1 MKSYIKSNKKKS
13 LAFGVILLLC
23 LAFFIKKDRYFSDL
37 PYATAVLS
45 SNQQLLS
52 AQIATDGQWRFPPVD
67 SVPKKFTHCLTLFE
81 DEYFY
86 SHPGINPVSLAR
98 AIIQNIKAKR
108 VVSGGSTI
116 SMQVVRM
123 GRNAT
128 DRSIL
133 QKIKEIFWALRLE
146 LHYSK
151 DEILNQYV
159 HHAPFGGNVVGLQAA
174 AWRYYNRDAHFLSW
188 AEYAAL
194 AVLPNAPALIHP
206 GRNSEDLLAK
216 RNKLLKKLFK
226 KKIIDET
233 DYELAL
239 LEEIPSKPLALPQNA
254 THLLQSHINKFE
266 GLTTITT
273 IDANLQKR
281 SQEILDRYI
290 AIYQGNAIYNGAILV
305 ADIESGNVL
314 SYIGNSS
321 IKTLSN
327 KGLWNDMVKTE
338 RSTGSVLK
346 PFLYAAMLNEGQILP
361 NSLVED
367 VPTFISGYAPK
378 NYNKDFN
385 GAVKA
390 SMALARSLNVP
401 AVRMLRDY
409 SFPKFHSKLQ
419 KLGMNTLHKPAGHY
433 GLSIILGGAEG
444 TLWNLCSMYASMG
457 RSLIQFQDH
466 SLEYRSD
473 NYRPLSIV
481 SYASSSTNRRK
492 VSREQLKDHSE
503 LSAASIWYTFKAME
517 EVHRP
522 ESQIGWKN
530 FSSSKKVAWKT
541 GTSFGYRDAW
551 AIGVDGKYVV
561 GVWIGNA
568 NGIGR
573 DDLVGVKKAAPVM
586 FDIFNMLPNNEWFTP
601 PYDDFKHMVVC
612 KESGHAATEICP
624 KSDTIDVPNVEMQI
638 APCPYHKIVHL
649 DKTETHQVN
658 SNCEPVLNMTNKPWF
673 ILPPVQEYYY
683 SKKNNWYKSLPPLR
697 SDCLSLTESESVFS
711 FIYPEDFSK
720 VKIPKELDGS
730 SGELVIR
737 ITHRKQ
743 ETRVFWYIDNAFVAE
758 TKSFHELGIYL
769 KPGEHEIT
777 VVDENGNSLSQ
788 QLIILQ

>member
-1 MKSYIKSNKKKS
+1 VIRQLKSYIKRNKKKS
-13 LAFGVILLLC
+13 ISFGLLLVVS
-23 LAFFIKKDRYFSDL
+23 LVFFIKKDRYFSDV

-45 SNQQLLS
+45 SNDQLLS
-52 AQIATDGQWRFPPVD
+52 AQIATDGQWRFPPAD
-67 SVPKKFTHCLTLFE
+67 SVPEKFAHCITLFE

-86 SHPGINPVSLAR
+86 SHPGVNPISLAR
-98 AIIQNIKAKR
+98 ATIQNIKAKR
-108 VVSGGSTI
+108 VISGGSTI

-128 DRSIL
+128 ERSIW
-133 QKIKEIFWALRLE
+133 QKIKEIFWAFRLE
-146 LHYSK
+146 FHYSK

-174 AWRYYNRDAHFLSW
+174 AWRYFNRDEHFLSW
-188 AEYAAL
+188 AEYAVL

-206 GRNSEDLLAK
+206 GRNSQDLLEKRNRLLAK
-216 RNKLLKKLFK
+216 LLEKE
-226 KKIIDET
+226 IIDET
-233 DYELAL
+233 EYDLAL
-239 LEEIPSKPLALPQNA
+239 LEEIPSEPLPLPQNA
-254 THLLQSHINKFE
+254 THLLQSHINQFE
-266 GLTTITT
+266 GKTTVTT

-281 SQEILDRYI
+281 CQEILDRYI
-290 AIYQGNAIYNGAILV
+290 AIYQGNAIYNGAILI
-305 ADIESGNVL
+305 ADIESGNVFA
-314 SYIGNSS
+314 YIGNSS
-321 IKTLSN
+321 IKTLAN
-327 KGLWNDMVKTE
+327 KGLWNDMVMTE

-378 NYNKDFN
+378 NYSKDYN

-444 TLWNLCSMYASMG
+444 SLWNLCSMYASMG
-457 RSLIQFQDH
+457 RSLILFQDH
-466 SLEYRSD
+466 SLEYKSD
-473 NYRPLSIV
+473 NYRSLSLI
-481 SYASSSTNRRK
+481 SNSALKER
-492 VSREQLKDHSE
+492 QLENHSE
-503 LSAASIWYTFKAME
+503 LSAASIWFTFKAME

-522 ESQIGWKN
+522 ENQAGWKN

-586 FDIFNMLPNNEWFTP
+586 FDIFNILPNNEWFTP
-601 PYDDFKHMVVC
+601 PYDDFKQLVVC
-612 KESGHAATEICP
+612 TESGHAATDICP
-624 KSDTIDVPNVEMQI
+624 TTDTIEAPDIEMQI
-638 APCPYHKIVHL
+638 SPCPYHKMVHL
-649 DKTETHQVN
+649 DKTETYQVN
-658 SNCEPVLNMTNKPWF
+658 SNCESVSKMTNKAWF
-673 ILPPVQEYYY
+673 VLPPVQEYYY
-683 SKKNNWYKSLPPLR
+683 SKKNNWYRSLPPLR
-697 SDCLSLTESESVFS
+697 SDCLSSTESENVFS

-730 SGELVIR
+730 DGELVIR
-737 ITHRKQ
+737 IAHRKQ

-758 TKSFHELGIYL
+758 TKSYHELGIYL
-769 KPGEHEIT
+769 DPGQHEIT
-777 VVDENGNSLSQ
+777 IVDENGNSLSQ
-788 QLIILQ
+788 KLTVLD

>member
-1 MKSYIKSNKKKS
+1 MLVVS
-13 LAFGVILLLC
+13 LV
-23 LAFFIKKDRYFSDL
+23 FFIKKDRYFSNV

-45 SNQQLLS
+45 SNDQLLS

-67 SVPKKFTHCLTLFE
+67 SVPEKFAQCITLFE

-86 SHPGINPVSLAR
+86 SHPGVNPISLAR
-98 AIIQNIKAKR
+98 ATIQNIKAKR
-108 VVSGGSTI
+108 VISGGSTI

-128 DRSIL
+128 DRSIW
-133 QKIKEIFWALRLE
+133 QKIKEIFWAFRLE
-146 LHYSK
+146 FHYSK

-159 HHAPFGGNVVGLQAA
+159 YHAPFGGNVVGLQAA
-174 AWRYYNRDAHFLSW
+174 AWRYFNRDAHFLSW
-188 AEYAAL
+188 AEYAVL

-206 GRNSEDLLAK
+206 GRNTQDLLEKRNRLLAK
-216 RNKLLKKLFK
+216 LLEKE
-226 KKIIDET
+226 IIDQTEY
-233 DYELAL
+233 DLAL
-239 LEEIPSKPLALPQNA
+239 LEEIPSEPLPLPQNA
-254 THLLQSHINKFE
+254 THLLQSHINQFE
-266 GLTTITT
+266 GKTTVTT

-281 SQEILDRYI
+281 CQEILDRYI

-314 SYIGNSS
+314 AYIGNTS
-321 IKTLSN
+321 IKSLSN
-327 KGLWNDMVKTE
+327 KGLWNDMVMTE

-378 NYNKDFN
+378 NYSKDYN

-444 TLWNLCSMYASMG
+444 SLWNLCSMYASMG
-457 RSLIQFQDH
+457 RSLIHFQDH
-466 SLEYRSD
+466 SLEYKSD
-473 NYRPLSIV
+473 NYRSLSLI
-481 SYASSSTNRRK
+481 SNSALKER
-492 VSREQLKDHSE
+492 QLENHSE
-503 LSAASIWYTFKAME
+503 LSAASIWFTFKAME

-522 ESQIGWKN
+522 ENQAGWKN

-586 FDIFNMLPNNEWFTP
+586 FDIFNILPNNEWFTP
-601 PYDDFKHMVVC
+601 PYDDFKQLVVC
-612 KESGHAATEICP
+612 TESGHAATDICP
-624 KSDTIDVPNVEMQI
+624 TTDTIEAPDIEMQI
-638 APCPYHKIVHL
+638 SPCPYHKMVHL
-649 DKTETHQVN
+649 DKTETYQVN
-658 SNCEPVLNMTNKPWF
+658 SNCESVSNMTNKAWF

-683 SKKNNWYKSLPPLR
+683 SKKNNWYRSLPPLR
-697 SDCLSLTESESVFS
+697 SDCLSSTESENVFS

-730 SGELVIR
+730 DGELVIR
-737 ITHRKQ
+737 IAHRKQ
-743 ETRVFWYIDNAFVAE
+743 ETRVFWYVDNAFVAE
-758 TKSFHELGIYL
+758 TKSYHELGIYL
-769 KPGEHEIT
+769 DPGQHEIT
-777 VVDENGNSLSQ
+777 IVDENGNSLNQ
-788 QLIILQ
+788 RLTVLD

>member
-1 MKSYIKSNKKKS
+1 VIRQLKSYIKRNKKKS
-13 LAFGVILLLC
+13 ITFGLMLVVSLV
-23 LAFFIKKDRYFSDL
+23 FFIKKDRYFSNV

-45 SNQQLLS
+45 SNDQLLS

-67 SVPKKFTHCLTLFE
+67 SVPEKFAQCITLFE

-86 SHPGINPVSLAR
+86 SHPGVNPISLAR
-98 AIIQNIKAKR
+98 ATIQNIKAKR
-108 VVSGGSTI
+108 VISGGSTI

-128 DRSIL
+128 DRSIW
-133 QKIKEIFWALRLE
+133 QKIKEIFWAFRLE
-146 LHYSK
+146 FHYSK

-159 HHAPFGGNVVGLQAA
+159 YHAPFGGNVVGLQAA
-174 AWRYYNRDAHFLSW
+174 AWRYFNRDAHFLSW
-188 AEYAAL
+188 AEYAVL

-206 GRNSEDLLAK
+206 GRNTQDLLEKRNRLLAK
-216 RNKLLKKLFK
+216 LLEKE
-226 KKIIDET
+226 IIDQTEY
-233 DYELAL
+233 DLAL
-239 LEEIPSKPLALPQNA
+239 LEEIPSEPLPLPQNA
-254 THLLQSHINKFE
+254 THLLQSHINQFE
-266 GLTTITT
+266 GKTTVTT

-281 SQEILDRYI
+281 CQEILDRYI

-314 SYIGNSS
+314 AYIGNTS
-321 IKTLSN
+321 IKSLSN
-327 KGLWNDMVKTE
+327 KGLWNDMVMTE

-378 NYNKDFN
+378 NYSKDYN

-444 TLWNLCSMYASMG
+444 SLWNLCSMYASMG
-457 RSLIQFQDH
+457 RSLIHFQDH
-466 SLEYRSD
+466 SLEYKSD
-473 NYRPLSIV
+473 NYRSLSLI
-481 SYASSSTNRRK
+481 SNSALKER
-492 VSREQLKDHSE
+492 QLENHSE
-503 LSAASIWYTFKAME
+503 LSAASIWFTFKAME

-522 ESQIGWKN
+522 ENQAGWKN

-586 FDIFNMLPNNEWFTP
+586 FDIFNILPNNEWFTP
-601 PYDDFKHMVVC
+601 PYDDFKQLVVC
-612 KESGHAATEICP
+612 TESGHAATDICP
-624 KSDTIDVPNVEMQI
+624 TTDTIEAPDIEMQI
-638 APCPYHKIVHL
+638 SPCPYHKMVHL
-649 DKTETHQVN
+649 DKTETYQVN
-658 SNCEPVLNMTNKPWF
+658 SNCESVSNMTNKAWF

-683 SKKNNWYKSLPPLR
+683 SKKNNWYRSLPPLR
-697 SDCLSLTESESVFS
+697 SDCLSSTESENVFS

-730 SGELVIR
+730 DGELVIR
-737 ITHRKQ
+737 IAHRKQ
-743 ETRVFWYIDNAFVAE
+743 ETRVFWYVDNAFVAE
-758 TKSFHELGIYL
+758 TKSYHELGIYL
-769 KPGEHEIT
+769 DPGQHEIT
-777 VVDENGNSLSQ
+777 IVDENGNSLNQ
-788 QLIILQ
+788 RLTVLD

>member
-1 MKSYIKSNKKKS
+1 MAIIKLKSYIKRNKKKS
-13 LAFGVILLLC
+13 IFFGLLLVVS
-23 LAFFIKKDRYFSDL
+23 LVFVIKKDRYFSDV

-45 SNQQLLS
+45 SNDQLLS
-52 AQIATDGQWRFPPVD
+52 AQIATDGQWRFPPAD
-67 SVPKKFTHCLTLFE
+67 SVPEKFAQCITLFE

-86 SHPGINPVSLAR
+86 SHPGVNPVSLAR
-98 AIIQNIKAKR
+98 ATIQNIKAKR
-108 VVSGGSTI
+108 VISGGSTI

-128 DRSIL
+128 ERSIW
-133 QKIKEIFWALRLE
+133 QKIKEIFWAFRLE
-146 LHYSK
+146 FHYSK

-174 AWRYYNRDAHFLSW
+174 AWRYFNRDAHFLSW
-188 AEYAAL
+188 AEYAVL
-194 AVLPNAPALIHP
+194 AVLPNAPSLIHP
-206 GRNSEDLLAK
+206 GRNSDELLEK
-216 RNKLLKKLFK
+216 RNRLLTKLLEKE
-226 KKIIDET
+226 IIDQTEY
-233 DYELAL
+233 DLAL
-239 LEEIPSKPLALPQNA
+239 LEEIPSEPLPLPQNG
-254 THLLQSHINKFE
+254 THLLQSHINQFE
-266 GLTTITT
+266 GKTTVTS

-281 SQEILDRYI
+281 CQDVLDRYVT
-290 AIYQGNAIYNGAILV
+290 IYKGNAIYNGAILV
-305 ADIESGNVL
+305 ADIESGDVL
-314 SYIGNSS
+314 AYIGNTS
-321 IKTLSN
+321 IKSLSN
-327 KGLWNDMVKTE
+327 KGLWNDMVITE

-378 NYNKDFN
+378 NYSKDYN

-444 TLWNLCSMYASMG
+444 SLWNLCSMYASMG
-457 RSLIQFQDH
+457 RSLIHFQDH
-466 SLEYRSD
+466 SLEYKSD
-473 NYRPLSIV
+473 NYRSLSLI
-481 SYASSSTNRRK
+481 SNSALKER
-492 VSREQLKDHSE
+492 QLENHSE
-503 LSAASIWYTFKAME
+503 LSAASIWFTFKAME

-522 ESQIGWKN
+522 ENQAGWKN

-586 FDIFNMLPNNEWFTP
+586 FDIFNILPNNEWFTP
-601 PYDDFKHMVVC
+601 PHDDFKQLAIC
-612 KESGHAATEICP
+612 TESGHAATDICP
-624 KSDTIDVPNVEMQI
+624 LTDTIEAPDIEMQI
-638 APCPYHKIVHL
+638 APCPYHKMIHL
-649 DKTETHQVN
+649 DKTETFQVN
-658 SNCEPVLNMTNKPWF
+658 SNCESVSNMINKPWF
-673 ILPPVQEYYY
+673 VLPPVQEYYY
-683 SKKNNWYKSLPPLR
+683 SKKNNWYRSLPLYR
-697 SDCLSLTESESVFS
+697 ADCQNTTESENVFS

-730 SGELVIR
+730 DGELVIR
-737 ITHRKQ
+737 ITHRKE

-758 TKSFHELGIYL
+758 TKSYHELGIYL
-769 KPGEHEIT
+769 NSGQHEIT
-777 VVDENGNSLSQ
+777 IVDEYGNSLSQ
-788 QLIILQ
+788 NLTVLE